1 MKKIYTLILAAASLW
16 MSSAPEAK
24 AQSGCPQIVTGAVLT
39 AAQWNNCFARKQDY
53 LGYVPLNPSNLV
65 AVSPITL
72 TSAGGIISLG
82 FDSAATSFVFGPV
95 SSTDN
100 AIARF
105 DGTTG
110 KLIQNSNAILGD
122 SGALTLSVPA
132 NTGLSITD
140 TTVTGLLTP
149 NTLLTHSFALGTAS
163 SHPLAFYTAG
173 ALAGYFGID
182 GSFTV
187 TPQATSSAHGLTI
200 YQTGITSGALP
211 AIQSFCQNQGG
222 AYYAYNEYCVTD
234 RASVA
239 TLGIMPPNPSTLG
252 VAIGMDTGGVNSD
265 WNKVALNVTLQ
276 HIVASNAAN
285 LRDNVALGV
294 GAASYASEGGTDTAG
309 GAKGTLFGIGCGAR
323 LKSGATNY
331 FLLTCAEIASA
342 IETGASTRYRWGMAV
357 ANTGDLQSADIDA
370 GIAMGSGGGLGF
382 KYGLFFTNIFGT
394 TTGPVTLCLICDD
407 GNTPTIA
414 NGFLSSYHFTG
425 DFINLRSGVFKVADS
440 GAITIHVSGTSPLNI
455 TSGVNTGASFTDG
468 TVAGTLS
475 PNSLLTHSFALGST
489 TNHPLVFY
497 TNNTLAGYFDTSQNL
512 NVVAALNMNGSSS
525 GVISI
530 KATSGTINFN
540 LPITA
545 GTPGQVLTSQGGGST
560 AMTWSTVA
568 TSTLTSAHIFVGNG
582 SNVATDVAL
591 SGDATLANTGAM
603 TIANNAVTFAKM
615 QTIGANT
622 IMGNPTA
629 GSLIPSALSAPSCS
643 TSASALIYITNT
655 GFNCNSSIAAASA
668 PVSGLTG
675 AGTGVLTALA
685 INVGTAGALVVLN
698 GALGSP
704 SSAGTIP
711 AFTLGGDIAGSGNHI
726 NNVIIGNT
734 GPQAAVFT
742 ALEADNAVFF
752 KGLTVAAGT
761 PNSICQNSA
770 TKEVTVNAA
779 LTCTVS
785 SAMFKH
791 NILTVDLS
799 ASDHIMAMRPVSFS
813 YNDSERDRLGFIAE
827 ELAGIDRRLA
837 DGWDGDGNP
846 RSIDQNAILAQLVKN
861 AQEIMVRLTTLE
873 TKH

>member
-1 MKKIYTLILAAASLW
+1 
-16 MSSAPEAK
+16 
-24 AQSGCPQIVTGAVLT
+24 
-39 AAQWNNCFARKQDY
+39 
-53 LGYVPLNPSNLV
+53 
-65 AVSPITL
+65 
-72 TSAGGIISLG
+72 
-82 FDSAATSFVFGPV
+82 
-95 SSTDN
+95 
-100 AIARF
+100 
-105 DGTTG
+105 
-110 KLIQNSNAILGD
+110 
-122 SGALTLSVPA
+122 
-132 NTGLSITD
+132 
-140 TTVTGLLTP
+140 
-149 NTLLTHSFALGTAS
+149 
-163 SHPLAFYTAG
+163 
-173 ALAGYFGID
+173 
-182 GSFTV
+182 
-187 TPQATSSAHGLTI
+187 
-200 YQTGITSGALP
+200 
-211 AIQSFCQNQGG
+211 
-222 AYYAYNEYCVTD
+222 
-234 RASVA
+234 
-239 TLGIMPPNPSTLG
+239 
-252 VAIGMDTGGVNSD
+252 
-265 WNKVALNVTLQ
+265 
-276 HIVASNAAN
+276 
-285 LRDNVALGV
+285 
-294 GAASYASEGGTDTAG
+294 
-309 GAKGTLFGIGCGAR
+309 
-323 LKSGATNY
+323 
-331 FLLTCAEIASA
+331 
-342 IETGASTRYRWGMAV
+342 
-357 ANTGDLQSADIDA
+357 
-370 GIAMGSGGGLGF
+370 
-382 KYGLFFTNIFGT
+382 
-394 TTGPVTLCLICDD
+394 
-407 GNTPTIA
+407 
-414 NGFLSSYHFTG
+414 
-425 DFINLRSGVFKVADS
+425 
-440 GAITIHVSGTSPLNI
+440 
-455 TSGVNTGASFTDG
+455 
-468 TVAGTLS
+468 
-475 PNSLLTHSFALGST
+475 
-489 TNHPLVFY
+489 
-497 TNNTLAGYFDTSQNL
+497 
-512 NVVAALNMNGSSS
+512 
-525 GVISI
+525 
-530 KATSGTINFN
+530 
-540 LPITA
+540 
-545 GTPGQVLTSQGGGST
+545 
-560 AMTWSTVA
+560 MTWSTVA